1 MTNEYN
7 GRIIKVISNRYTIDG
22 PHGLIVARPRG
33 KMRKGLTPLVGD
45 RVIYTQKDDAYV
57 IHQVCKRTNQLL
69 RPTVTNVDQAIIVTS
84 LKDPDY
90 SSHLLNRLIFLVS
103 LAGIE
108 PVICVTKSDLIRDPT
123 EYQEQLSLYEKAG
136 YTVFYSHPGSNDD
149 QLKALLKGKTSV
161 LCGQSGAGKSSLL
174 NRLDP
179 TFTLQTQEISKA
191 LGRGKHTTRHCEL
204 HEIAGGWVAD
214 TPGFSSLDFT
224 AMDLRHLDE
233 AVKDFQPYLH
243 QCKFNDCQHLKEP
256 DCAIKQAV
264 EKNEINPTVY
274 EDYVQLKELSLNEK

>member
-1 MTNEYN
+1 MTKLCT
-7 GRIIKVISNRYTIDG
+7 GTVIKIISNQYTIQYQDQKI
-22 PHGLIVARPRG
+22 LASPRG
-33 KMRKGLTPLVGD
+33 KMRKGKSPMVGD
-45 RVIYTQKDDAYV
+45 RVEFEQKEDTYV
-57 IHQVCKRTNQLL
+57 IHKVCKRMNQLL
-69 RPTVTNVDQAIIVTS
+69 RPSISNVDQAIIVTS

-90 SSHLLNRLIFLVS
+90 SDHLLNRLIFLVC
-103 LAGIE
+103 LAGVE
-108 PVICVTKSDLIRDPT
+108 PVLCITKSDLVDIKDF
-123 EYQEQLSLYEKAG
+123 EEEFEWYKKAG
-136 YTVFYSHPGSNDD
+136 YTIFYSHPGSNDD
-149 QLKALLKGKTSV
+149 ELKEILKGKTSV

-179 TFTLQTQEISKA
+179 SFQLQTQEISKA

-224 AMDLRHLDE
+224 YLDISQLDQ
-233 AVKDFQPYLH
+233 VIKDFQPYLN

-264 EKNEINPTVY
+264 DHGDINPSMYQDYCQIKENKIY
-274 EDYVQLKELSLNEK
+274 EK